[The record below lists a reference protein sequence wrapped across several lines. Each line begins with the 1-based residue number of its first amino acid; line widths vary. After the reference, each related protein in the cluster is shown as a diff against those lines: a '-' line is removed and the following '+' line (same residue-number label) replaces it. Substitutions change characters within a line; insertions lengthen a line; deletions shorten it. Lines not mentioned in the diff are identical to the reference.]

1 MKPITHQFGANVR
14 KALGDVTLQKA
25 LGRAKQGF
33 ILKRSKAVEALP
45 EFEAIRATAKAIKD
59 HTLAHLD
66 HYLEKFEAQVA
77 ASGGQVHWAET
88 PADLARIVTEIARTS
103 GGRKVLKG
111 KSMIGEEAE
120 VNEALAEAGF
130 EAIETDLGEY
140 IIQLAHEPPS
150 HIIAPAIHKTREQIG
165 DLFRKSHHDSRLG
178 PQQNEVVELV
188 TEARRVLRGH
198 FVSGDVGITGGNF
211 LVAET
216 GSVVLVTNEGNGD
229 LSATLPRV
237 HIVTASIEKVVPTLE
252 DATTMLRLLGRS
264 ASGQEMSVY
273 TTLFTGP
280 RRAEDPDGP
289 NEFHVVLLDNGRSK
303 MLGTEF
309 QEMLRCIKCGA
320 CLNHC
325 PVYGTVGGH
334 AYGWVYPG
342 PMGSVLTPLMLGLKE
357 TRDLPNASTLCG
369 RCEAVCPMSIPLP
382 RMLRAHRTE
391 QHRKG
396 LDAQRQRFA
405 LMAWGFV
412 ARRPRLYRLLMRFNA
427 SVLAKAAG
435 RTGRLSR
442 LPFAKAWTFDRDLPA
457 PQGQGFVSAWHK
469 QRGGSP

>member
-1 MKPITHQFGANVR
+1 MKPISHQFGSNARN
-14 KALGDVTLQKA
+14 ALVDPSLQHA
-25 LGRAKQGF
+25 LRRAKSGF
-33 ILKRSKAVEALP
+33 VLKRTKAVAALP
-45 EFEAIRATAKAIKD
+45 EFEEIRAAAKAIKD

-66 HYLEKFEAQVA
+66 HYLEKFEAQVT
-77 ASGGQVHWAET
+77 ASGGKVHWAET
-88 PADLARIVTEIARTS
+88 TEDLARIVTEIARAG

-120 VNEALAEAGF
+120 VNEALSEAGF
-130 EAIETDLGEY
+130 SAVETDLGEY
-140 IIQLAHEPPS
+140 IVQLAHEPPS

-165 DLFRKSHHDSRLG
+165 ALFREAHADSRLG
-178 PQQNEVVELV
+178 PKQNDVADLV

-198 FVSGDVGITGGNF
+198 FITGDVGITGGNF

-229 LSATLPRV
+229 LSATLPRI

-252 DATTMLRLLGRS
+252 DATTLLRLLGRS
-264 ASGQEMSVY
+264 ASGQAMSVY

-280 RRAEDPDGP
+280 RRAQDPDGP
-289 NEFHVVLLDNGRSK
+289 EEFHVVLLDNGRSK
-303 MLGTEF
+303 LLGTEF

-325 PVYGTVGGH
+325 PVYGAVGGH

-342 PMGSVLTPLMLGLKE
+342 PMGSVLTPLMVGLKE
-357 TRDLPNASTLCG
+357 ARDLPNASTLCG

-396 LDAQRQRFA
+396 LDPQRQRFA

-412 ARRPRLYRLLMRFNA
+412 AKRPRLYRLMNDLTAGLLSRI
-427 SVLAKAAG
+427 AG
-435 RTGRLSR
+435 RERRLSK
-442 LPFAKAWTFDRDLPA
+442 LPFAKAWTFDRDLAA
-457 PQGQGFVSAWHK
+457 PEGRGFVSAWRK
-469 QRGGSP
+469 QHGGKQ